1 MLNLV
6 IILCAALLLAVLLY
20 GQVTKKSRLSLV
32 SKTLASILFIVA
44 ALVQPHPIPM
54 YTYAM
59 LIGLFFGMVGDVC
72 LALPSE
78 KAFTAGL
85 VSFLLGHVLYVVA
98 FFSFAVAT
106 DFVTPL
112 TAAFALYCVC
122 AFLWLRPHLGKM
134 LVPVTAYVCVIGI
147 MMSAAGAV
155 FWGGSIPSTG
165 AWLILAGAVCFG
177 ISDLFV
183 AKRRFVSDTP
193 STYLIG
199 LPLYYAGQFAL
210 AFSVGL
216 VA

>member
-1 MLNLV
+1 MLSLV
-6 IILCAALLLAVLLY
+6 IVLCAALLLAILLY
-20 GQVTKKSRLSLV
+20 GQVTKKPRLSLI

-44 ALVQPHPIPM
+44 ALVQPHPVPT
-54 YTYAM
+54 YYYAM
-59 LIGLFFGMVGDVC
+59 IVGLFFGMVGDVC

-85 VSFLLGHVLYVVA
+85 VSFLLGHILYVVA
-98 FFSFAVAT
+98 FFSFATAT

-112 TAAFALYCVC
+112 TGAFAIYCVG
-122 AFLWLRPHLGKM
+122 AFIWLRPHLGQM
-134 LVPVTAYVCVIGI
+134 LIPVTAYVVVIGI
-147 MMSAAGAV
+147 MMAAAGAV
-155 FWGGSIPSTG
+155 FWGGSIPRTG
-165 AWLILAGAVCFG
+165 AWLILTGAVCFG